1 MQGHFPT
8 SFLHGLTVE
17 ENDVRGG
24 GGGGRGAGGGRG
36 GVSFS
41 FVCGQRLIK
50 NAIMEE
56 NFIEA

>member
-17 ENDVRGG
+17 ENDVRG
-24 GGGGRGAGGGRG
+24 G

-56 NFIEA
+56 NFIEAWNNQC

>member
-24 GGGGRGAGGGRG
+24 GG
-36 GVSFS
+36 VSFS
-41 FVCGQRLIK
+41 FVRGQRLIK